1 MKLSKANEILSL
13 YDVQLK
19 KEGTNWYIASVHKAE
34 HGVTLWGYLNFK
46 GYTKDAVL
54 EVLNNIDELK
64 RRGI

>member
-13 YDVQLK
+13 YGVQIK
-19 KEGTNWYIASVHKAE
+19 KEGREWHIASVHKTE
-34 HGVTLWGYLNFK
+34 IGVTLWARMNIQ

-64 RRGI
+64 RRGW